1 MEVSKQF
8 FCQSV
13 EEKTKCIKLDGEYVW
28 LDWLGEGEV
37 GFTNNNTNNI
47 VLVTT

>member
-13 EEKTKCIKLDGEYVW
+13 EEKTKCIKPDDKYFGWIGLEK
-28 LDWLGEGEV
+28 EK
-37 GFTNNNTNNI
+37 
-47 VLVTT
+47 

>member
-13 EEKTKCIKLDGEYVW
+13 EEKTKCIKLDGELYGW
-28 LDWLGEGEV
+28 IGLEKEK
-37 GFTNNNTNNI
+37 
-47 VLVTT
+47 

>member
-13 EEKTKCIKLDGEYVW
+13 EEKTKCIKRHGEDYGW
-28 LDWLGEGEV
+28 IGLEKEK
-37 GFTNNNTNNI
+37 
-47 VLVTT
+47 